1 MNFGQKASAV
11 CVNGQWRDI
20 YKSPLGADFKV
31 SKAGRLALK
40 AENGTY
46 VTVRRDSIP
55 PEENVLGP
63 GFRNGKR
70 LKKGHFTE
78 LIERGERESRESYYI
93 GVGRPL
99 REARASNRAARKR
112 AT

>member
-20 YKSPLGADFKV
+20 YKSPTGADFKV

-55 PEENVLGP
+55 PEENVLIP
-63 GFRNGKR
+63 VFRNGKL
-70 LKKGHFTE
+70 LKKWDFTE
-78 LIERGERESRESYYI
+78 LIERSEREYPESYYI
-93 GVGRPL
+93 DVVRPL